1 MGRPIV
7 HSMMASQ
14 KCRYKTAEST
24 SFPESLST
32 FSAALSSEGLSLYL
46 NNEQDRPE
54 ETEACGDHLI
64 PNNYRSIP
72 INDTYKSQV
81 PSLFSDS
88 DSKNWRKVSSSTF
101 HVAHNIMMLKEL
113 YIILPHFGLVFLS
126 LMYTVIGAGVFYYI
140 EYPNESILKRK
151 SLDRISQLHGVFTD
165 DLWQLFRNQSISSKG
180 HWDQLV
186 DDYFDQLMETMHE
199 AFSDNY
205 ISVDEIRNNR
215 TENVWTFSSSFFFSI
230 TLITTIG
237 YGHLVPKTLDG
248 RVACLI
254 FAVFGIP
261 LILVTIADLGKFL
274 SLLTGKTYVALSGSC
289 KTICKRTCIL
299 FPLCAKRSS
308 CEGSAR
314 GHESTSVSETYA
326 GNMSENEFLNPDEK
340 TVSVFF
346 VMAIWIGY
354 TALGALLL
362 QLWEPWTFFDSF
374 YYCFI
379 TVTTI
384 DGLPYH
390 VAKMHLLSFR
400 FWRHCAIKQGISLG
414 NSSVF
419 RSRLGSDHDVR

>member
-1 MGRPIV
+1 L
-7 HSMMASQ
+7 
-14 KCRYKTAEST
+14 
-24 SFPESLST
+24 F
-32 FSAALSSEGLSLYL
+32 FSSEGLSLYL

-88 DSKNWRKVSSSTF
+88 DSKNWR
-101 HVAHNIMMLKEL
+101 KEL

-237 YGHLVPKTLDG
+237 K
-248 RVACLI
+248 
-254 FAVFGIP
+254 
-261 LILVTIADLGKFL
+261 
-274 SLLTGKTYVALSGSC
+274 LLRTG
-289 KTICKRTCIL
+289 TCSI
-299 FPLCAKRSS
+299 
-308 CEGSAR
+308 
-314 GHESTSVSETYA
+314 SVS
-326 GNMSENEFLNPDEK
+326 
-340 TVSVFF
+340 V
-346 VMAIWIGY
+346 
-354 TALGALLL
+354 
-362 QLWEPWTFFDSF
+362 
-374 YYCFI
+374 
-379 TVTTI
+379 
-384 DGLPYH
+384 
-390 VAKMHLLSFR
+390 
-400 FWRHCAIKQGISLG
+400 
-414 NSSVF
+414 
-419 RSRLGSDHDVR
+419 